1 MNKKTLNL
9 ARFFLKIFEFNEKKH
24 IRKSLNSLPKNS
36 GLCLI
41 DIGAAEGIEKRWQP
55 FSFDLNYFGFEP
67 DKRSFEKLK
76 PTAEFKSFNIF
87 QDALWSEDKEIEIF
101 LCKDPLT
108 SSFYK
113 PNRDLLDKFP
123 IPNRFDI
130 EGSSKSYAKKLDNL
144 KIKNP
149 HFIKIDIQGG
159 ELEVLKGAKENLK
172 KTLGLEL
179 EVEFIKMYKSQ
190 PLFGDVCEFLRDFDL
205 EFIDFVGTRRWL
217 RKEHLDIG
225 QYIFADALFLKSPE
239 NVLKKDSTEEDILNY
254 LKILLVYR
262 RFDLLERS
270 IELLDDDF
278 RNALKNFL
286 ESIKPLKNNFNRIHF
301 LNRILTLFFRFF
313 GVNFKSHLIY

>member
-1 MNKKTLNL
+1 MNKRNL
-9 ARFFLKIFEFNEKKH
+9 KLAKFFLEIFEFNEKKH
-24 IRKSLNSLPKNS
+24 IRKSINSLPMNA
-36 GLCLI
+36 GLCLM
-41 DIGAAEGIEKRWQP
+41 DIGAAEGIEKRWQA
-55 FSFDLNYFGFEP
+55 FSFDLNYYGFEP
-67 DKRSFEKLK
+67 DKRSFDKLK
-76 PTAEFKSFNIF
+76 PSKEFKSFKIF
-87 QDALWSEDKEIEIF
+87 QTALWSEDKEIEIF

-130 EGSSKSYAKKLDNL
+130 EGSAVFNAKKIDNL
-144 KIKNP
+144 QIKNP

-159 ELEVLKGAKENLK
+159 ELEVLKGAKKNLK

-179 EVEFIKMYKSQ
+179 EVEFIKMYESQ
-190 PLFGDVCEFLRDFDL
+190 PLFGDVCKFLEDFDL

-239 NVLKKDSTEEDILNY
+239 KVLNKDSSLEDILNY

-262 RFDLLERS
+262 RFDLLEKS
-270 IELLDDDF
+270 IELMDDELKS
-278 RNALKNFL
+278 ALNKFL
-286 ESIKPLKNNFNRIHF
+286 ESIKPLKKNFNRIHF
-301 LNRILTLFFRFF
+301 LNKFLTKFFRFF
-313 GVNFKSHLIY
+313 GVNYKSHLIY